1 MKLAQN
7 KETKIIQTWA
17 KLCHA
22 IGSTRPRKLKKEYI
36 LEKWCPENTLDQKF
50 TKQQRP
56 ILREILVDSLEGI
69 LSPDDLPTNVTR
81 TKEFKHLWV
90 QVHGDIDIAGQN
102 DFRKWADGKFNELDD
117 ELWDDLPKEYLS
129 QLTVAYVRLNF
140 LKSSINNIIIT
151 HQDWIKEQTSKLQKL
166 EKLVKKNPKYFNKQ
180 HSKNLNLAKERISDA
195 KSISNGYSRLI
206 EDTEQHLAVITG
218 DHLFHAQNMGA
229 NLPDYIENLS
239 SDIVNKN
246 LDIFNSLL
254 EVDIHD
260 KKGKQDKIAK
270 KISELFDQVYS
281 EREKLDEKRNDIH
294 NLLKQ
299 IASIG
304 SKL

>member
-1 MKLAQN
+1 M
-7 KETKIIQTWA
+7 
-17 KLCHA
+17 
-22 IGSTRPRKLKKEYI
+22 
-36 LEKWCPENTLDQKF
+36 
-50 TKQQRP
+50 
-56 ILREILVDSLEGI
+56 
-69 LSPDDLPTNVTR
+69 
-81 TKEFKHLWV
+81 
-90 QVHGDIDIAGQN
+90 
-102 DFRKWADGKFNELDD
+102 
-117 ELWDDLPKEYLS
+117 
-129 QLTVAYVRLNF
+129 AYVRLNF

-260 KKGKQDKIAK
+260 KKGKQAKIAK

>member
-1 MKLAQN
+1 MKLELD
-7 KETKIIQTWA
+7 KEKKIIQTWA
-17 KLCHA
+17 KLCPA
-22 IGSTRPRKLKKEYI
+22 VGSTRPGKLKKQYI

-50 TKQQRP
+50 TKQKRP

-81 TKEFKHLWV
+81 TKEFKHLWI

-102 DFRKWADGKFNELDD
+102 DFRKWADGKIKELDD

-166 EKLVKKNPKYFNKQ
+166 EKLVKANPKLFNKQ

-246 LDIFNSLL
+246 L
-254 EVDIHD
+254 
-260 KKGKQDKIAK
+260 
-270 KISELFDQVYS
+270 
-281 EREKLDEKRNDIH
+281 
-294 NLLKQ
+294 
-299 IASIG
+299 
-304 SKL
+304 